1 MKSTDSEQEIS
12 IISKLANEGVS
23 LDEIN
28 RLTNMSDAEGA
39 IFYEDIAKRL
49 NITNETARKRVQLA
63 RKYIRQAR

>member
-28 RLTNMSDAEGA
+28 RLANMSDAEGA

-49 NITNETARKRVQLA
+49 NITNETARKRIQLA
-63 RKYIRQAR
+63 RKHIRQAR